1 MNESHKN
8 DLLWAI
14 YLSYKR
20 ATDGELHDEFYQP

>member
-14 YLSYKR
+14 YLRHKR
-20 ATDGELHDEFYQP
+20 ATDGELHGKFYQP